1 MSLVESYILLATA
14 FVSAYAHPQNT
25 LLNDVE
31 TIIKSVFKA
40 AREPA
45 TFNLYTRENPFGE
58 EQLFLNNTEVLYASH
73 FNESRPTKF
82 IVHGFSDTGNEAWV
96 RGLIDEYHNVEEKLE
111 KFHDNHG
118 QIVSVNTESDVA
130 RFKGQQDNT
139 LIDPYLLHEDVN
151 VIVVGWG
158 ILAADVYP
166 VAANNTRKV
175 GEFFGDFLEFLN
187 RESNLEYKDVHISGH
202 SLGSHVAGFAG
213 AYLDGRIGRITGL
226 DPASPL
232 FETISGIVDPE
243 FRLDPTDAQFVDV
256 IHTSGPAFGFLAPLG
271 HADFYPNN
279 GEFPQPGCSFLPTT
293 TYCSHSRAHQFMT
306 ESIGSTA
313 GFKARTCESWEKYKE
328 RRCDY
333 NPIVLMGEY
342 ASTSRYARMHVPQFS
357 SRSPKRIF
365 LDLRCE
371 HQNVS
376 KLISKA
382 SKYHMYDEA
391 HKWLIIGHNL
401 KESLKIIDDSN
412 FNIATD
418 VIIAE
423 PSTHGYVLYDV
434 YNLSKD
440 HGGSLKTI
448 LFGTWHKETGLYV
461 TLIKHKFNRRANLQG
476 MKLNVGVHFDHKLS
490 NMSIDKY
497 LLDYNNKSKDSHSKF
512 MYAILINIAELYNFT

>member
-31 TIIKSVFKA
+31 TVIKSVFKA
-40 AREPA
+40 TREPA

-96 RGLIDEYHNVEEKLE
+96 RGLID
-111 KFHDNHG
+111 
-118 QIVSVNTESDVA
+118 A
-130 RFKGQQDNT
+130 
-139 LIDPYLLHEDVN
+139 YLLHEDVN

-279 GEFPQPGCSFLPTT
+279 GEFPQPGCSFLPTI

-313 GFKARTCESWEKYKE
+313 GFKARTCESWEKYKDG
-328 RRCDY
+328 CCNY

-342 ASTSRYARMHVPQFS
+342 ASTS
-357 SRSPKRIF
+357 
-365 LDLRCE
+365 LRGRFYLST
-371 HQNVS
+371 N
-376 KLISKA
+376 
-382 SKYHMYDEA
+382 DEPP
-391 HKWLIIGHNL
+391 
-401 KESLKIIDDSN
+401 
-412 FNIATD
+412 F
-418 VIIAE
+418 
-423 PSTHGYVLYDV
+423 
-434 YNLSKD
+434 
-440 HGGSLKTI
+440 
-448 LFGTWHKETGLYV
+448 
-461 TLIKHKFNRRANLQG
+461 
-476 MKLNVGVHFDHKLS
+476 
-490 NMSIDKY
+490 
-497 LLDYNNKSKDSHSKF
+497 
-512 MYAILINIAELYNFT
+512 AIE

>member
-96 RGLIDEYHNVEEKLE
+96 RGLID
-111 KFHDNHG
+111 
-118 QIVSVNTESDVA
+118 A
-130 RFKGQQDNT
+130 
-139 LIDPYLLHEDVN
+139 YLLHEDVN

-342 ASTSRYARMHVPQFS
+342 ASTS
-357 SRSPKRIF
+357 
-365 LDLRCE
+365 LRGKFYLST
-371 HQNVS
+371 N
-376 KLISKA
+376 
-382 SKYHMYDEA
+382 DEPP
-391 HKWLIIGHNL
+391 
-401 KESLKIIDDSN
+401 
-412 FNIATD
+412 F
-418 VIIAE
+418 
-423 PSTHGYVLYDV
+423 
-434 YNLSKD
+434 
-440 HGGSLKTI
+440 
-448 LFGTWHKETGLYV
+448 
-461 TLIKHKFNRRANLQG
+461 
-476 MKLNVGVHFDHKLS
+476 
-490 NMSIDKY
+490 
-497 LLDYNNKSKDSHSKF
+497 
-512 MYAILINIAELYNFT
+512 AIE